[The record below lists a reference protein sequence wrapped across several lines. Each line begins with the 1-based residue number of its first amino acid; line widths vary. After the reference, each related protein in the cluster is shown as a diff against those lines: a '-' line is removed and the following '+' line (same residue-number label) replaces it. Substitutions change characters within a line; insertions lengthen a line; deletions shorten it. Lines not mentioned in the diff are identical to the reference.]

1 MSEADNV
8 ETDLRKRGE
17 IHGPGGRPAP
27 APGSGMRP
35 DQPEPWDHPAIRAEH
50 KLLEQGRTPRM
61 CEFAGLAFS
70 GGGIR
75 SATFG
80 LGVLQALKARH
91 LLEKFDYLS
100 SVSGGGYISA
110 WLSANCRRHGKA
122 WLGNDAKWA
131 ASIEHLRQFS
141 NYLSPQVGFFSADTW
156 SMLMIWVRN
165 ALLIQLTVLFGMAV
179 LLLLPR
185 ILALGFPL
193 VPFYPLARG
202 LTVAVF
208 IAAVVSVG
216 ANLISLHHGMQA
228 STGRDKRPPWSFSA
242 DGWKVWTP
250 MCAGFVL
257 AASICC
263 WISGFAP
270 FSNAPVSPMA
280 FPIALFMVAAGFCA
294 VPPLLAI
301 KCLLL
306 PSSREDESVINY
318 GQRQVQ
324 VVVVMPVILTAI
336 VLAAVIWGIVD
347 PATSA
352 DTVFAAG
359 SYSQVLTEGWLYWP
373 FPLAVAFASF
383 VLLAF
388 CSMRGMQEPAERDPQ
403 LREKSEALALADAL
417 VPAFC
422 ALCGISRQRKGS
434 GRRFAKRSILAVLA
448 SALCILA
455 LHAQFAGIV
464 LLMQG
469 WKSGTAAGAW
479 HALVLA
485 PPLILLAF
493 SLSIT
498 LLIGFIGQSSIEGIR
513 EWWARIAAWLCI
525 YSFGWTLAMLT
536 AVYGP
541 LALAWMGKID
551 VSDKDS
557 WARISAAGTWIIATL
572 GGLLAAKSSRSNGD
586 NKIRSNEVSL
596 TDKAINVIAVFG
608 PYVFVAGLLLGV
620 AAAIHL
626 VLWKLSA
633 DGAGSAGLSFDA
645 LLKQHWDMMD
655 VPPAYLFGTFAFC
668 LVAWLFLSY
677 RVDINIFSL
686 NAFYRNRLVRCY
698 LGASRLKER
707 QPQNFTAFDE
717 ADDMPMS
724 ELAHH
729 TGQWPQRRPEGPIH
743 IVNCALNLGGS
754 SDLALHTRHSAS
766 FTITPYMIGSAYLG
780 KAAPGDPFPGYRPH
794 HEYGTPGKH
803 VSLGQAISV
812 SGAAASP
819 NMGYH
824 SSPATALLLT
834 LFNVRLGWWFRSPVR
849 PDAKDSSP
857 RFGPLYLLSELFAV
871 AHDRQKYLMVS
882 DGGHFENL
890 AVYELIR
897 RRCKLIV
904 LSDAECDPGMKFEAL
919 GTLIRMCKIDFN
931 VDIEI
936 DVSKLAL
943 TAGFSGARFAKGII
957 RYNDQRGTIGR
968 LIYIKASMDGA
979 SEGTAIRQYRESHPE
994 FPHESTGDQ
1003 FYGEDQF
1010 ESYRA
1015 LGEDIAGYVFD
1026 KGLSA
1031 FEWMEIEKAMPEVRS
1046 NRDAMAVSGKRYKP
1060 YRPDR
1065 GPLAAWPLA
1074 NNRWRHRRKLV
1085 RHA

>member
-1 MSEADNV
+1 MSEADHV
-8 ETDLRKRGE
+8 EPQFRKQGDAPL
-17 IHGPGGRPAP
+17 PGGRTPASPAP
-27 APGSGMRP
+27 DVRP
-35 DQPEPWDHPAIRAEH
+35 EEPEPWDHPAIKAEH
-50 KLLEQGRTPRM
+50 KLIAEGEIPGKH
-61 CEFAGLAFS
+61 EFAGLAFS

-80 LGVLQALKARH
+80 LGVLQALKARQ

-110 WLSANCRRHGKA
+110 WLSANCRRHGKG
-122 WLGNDAKWA
+122 WLSKEAKWDD
-131 ASIEHLRQFS
+131 SIKHLRRFS

-165 ALLIQLTVLFGMAV
+165 ALLIQLTVLLGLAA
-179 LLLLPR
+179 LLLVPR
-185 ILALGFPL
+185 ILALGFSL
-193 VPFYPLARG
+193 VPFYPWARG
-202 LTVAVF
+202 LTVGVF

-216 ANLISLHHGMQA
+216 ANLISLHYGMQPQA
-228 STGRDKRPPWSFSA
+228 PEVKRPIWSFSA
-242 DGWKVWTP
+242 DGWKVWSP
-250 MCAGFVL
+250 MCALFVL
-257 AASICC
+257 GAWICC
-263 WISGFAP
+263 KISDFDP
-270 FSNAPVSPMA
+270 FSNGPVSPMA
-280 FPIALFMVAAGFCA
+280 FPIALFMMAAGFCG

-306 PSSREDESVINY
+306 PSSREDSVINY

-324 VVVVMPVILTAI
+324 VTVVLPVIVTAAM
-336 VLAAVIWGIVD
+336 LAAVMWGILD
-347 PATSA
+347 PASSTHPM
-352 DTVFAAG
+352 FAAG
-359 SYSQVLTEGWLYWP
+359 GYSEVLAEGWLYWP
-373 FPLAVAFASF
+373 FPLAVAFAAF

-388 CSMRGMQEPAERDPQ
+388 CSMRGMQEPPSLDQKLYGESRV
-403 LREKSEALALADAL
+403 LALAVAL
-417 VPAFC
+417 MPGFC
-422 ALCGISRQRKGS
+422 SILRVKGHVKGIAS
-434 GRRFAKRSILAVLA
+434 RFAKRSVMAFLA
-448 SALCILA
+448 SMCCILA
-455 LHAQFAGIV
+455 LHALFGGIV

-469 WKSGTAAGAW
+469 WKSNAASGVW
-479 HALVLA
+479 HAYVLA

-498 LLIGFIGQSSIEGIR
+498 LLIGLIGQSSVEAIR
-513 EWWARIAAWLCI
+513 EWWARIAAWLSI
-525 YSFGWTLAMLT
+525 YAFGWTLLMLT

-541 LALAWMGKID
+541 LAAAWIAAID
-551 VSDKDS
+551 VSDKDN
-557 WARISAAGTWIIATL
+557 WAKISAAGTWIVATL
-572 GGLLAAKSSRSNGD
+572 GSLLAANSSRSNGD
-586 NKIRSNEVSL
+586 NKIRSNEL
-596 TDKAINVIAVFG
+596 TMTDKAINVLAVFG
-608 PYVFVAGLLLGV
+608 PYVFVAGLMLGI
-620 AAAIHL
+620 ATAIHL
-626 VLWKLSA
+626 LLWRLSA
-633 DGAGSAGLSFDA
+633 DEATNAWLSAQI
-645 LLKQHWDMMD
+645 LLYGHWQMMD
-655 VPPAYLFGTFAFC
+655 VAPSYLFGTFLFC
-668 LVAWLFLSY
+668 LVTWLFLSY

-707 QPQNFTAFDE
+707 KPQNFTAFDE

-754 SDLALHTRHSAS
+754 SDLDLHTRHSAS
-766 FTITPYMIGSAYLG
+766 FTITPYMIGSVYL
-780 KAAPGDPFPGYRPH
+780 KDAAPRDPFPGYRPH

-849 PDAKDSSP
+849 HDAQDSSP
-857 RFGPLYLLSELFAV
+857 RFAPLYLLSELFAV
-871 AHDRQKYLMVS
+871 AHDKLKYLMVS

-890 AVYELIR
+890 GVYELIR
-897 RRCKLIV
+897 RRCRFIV
-904 LSDAECDPGMKFEAL
+904 LSDAECDPEMKFEGL

-936 DVSKLAL
+936 DVSKFAL
-943 TAGFSGARFAKGII
+943 SSGFSGARFAKGVI
-957 RYNDQRGTIGR
+957 RYNDKRGTIGQF
-968 LIYIKASMDGA
+968 IYIKAAMDGT
-979 SEGTAIRQYRESHPE
+979 SEGTSIRQYRESHPD

-1015 LGEDIAGYVFD
+1015 LGYDIAFNVFE

-1031 FEWMEIEKAMPEVRS
+1031 YEWIDIERTMPDVQG
-1046 NRDAMAVSGKRYKP
+1046 NRDALAGSDKRYKT
-1060 YRPDR
+1060 YRPER

-1074 NNRWRHRRKLV
+1074 NKRWRHKRKLV
-1085 RHA
+1085 RL